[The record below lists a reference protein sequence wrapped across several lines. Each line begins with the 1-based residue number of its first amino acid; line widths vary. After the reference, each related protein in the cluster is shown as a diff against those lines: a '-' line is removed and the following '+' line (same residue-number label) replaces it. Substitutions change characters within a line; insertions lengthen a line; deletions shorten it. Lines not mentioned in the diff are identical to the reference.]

1 MKTEWVI
8 LMKLD
13 RIRNFCIIAHI
24 DHGKSTLADRL
35 LERTSTVDI
44 RSMRDQLLDSLELER
59 ERGITIKLVPVRMKY
74 TSPSGQ
80 VYVLNLIDTPGHVD
94 FGYEVSRSLA
104 ACEGALLVV
113 DASQGVEA
121 QTLAN
126 AYLAV
131 EQGLEIIP
139 VINKIDLPSAR
150 PDYVKNE
157 IEELVGLDSSDS
169 ILASAKDGTG
179 IDEILEKIIKLV
191 PAPEGDPEDPLQAL
205 IFDSV
210 YDNYRGVVCYI
221 RIMNGTIRKGQEILF
236 MAKGTRYAVEEIGVF
251 TPALQ
256 PVDVLGPG
264 EVGYLICNIKTLS
277 EARVGDT
284 VTGVPKN
291 ALKPLPGYRNPKP
304 VVFCGFYPVERE
316 EYPLLRESLEKLQLN
331 DSALFFEPETSVALG
346 FGFRCGF
353 LGLLHMEIA
362 RERLRREFGVE
373 LVATAPNVVYEV
385 QTRSG
390 VTIEAHRPS
399 DFPEIGDIDT
409 VSEPMI
415 KLTILVP
422 SEYVGKVMQLCQ
434 DKRGTYISMDYLS
447 PERARVVYELPLAE
461 FILDFHDKI
470 KSLTRGFASIDY
482 EHSGLVESD
491 LVRVDV
497 LIQGEAADAF
507 SFICHRDAAYR
518 RGLAV
523 TRKLKELI
531 PRQLFEV
538 PIQAS
543 VGKKVIVRQNIKALR
558 KDVLAKCYGGDI
570 TRKRKLLEKQKEGKR
585 KMKKIGKVSIPQ
597 EAFLAFLKVDEDEE
611 K

>member
-1 MKTEWVI
+1 
-8 LMKLD
+8 MKLD

-44 RSMRDQLLDSLELER
+44 RSMRDQLLDSLDLER

-74 TSPSGQ
+74 VAPDGA
-80 VYVLNLIDTPGHVD
+80 VYILNLIDTPGHVD

-113 DASQGVEA
+113 DSSQGVEA

-150 PDYVKNE
+150 PEYVKNE

-169 ILASAKDGTG
+169 VLASAKDGTG
-179 IDEILEKIIKLV
+179 IDDILEKIIKLV
-191 PAPEGDPEDPLQAL
+191 PAPDGDPDEPLQAL

-221 RIMNGTIRKGQEILF
+221 RVVNGTITKGQEILF
-236 MAKGTRYAVEEIGVF
+236 MATDKRYAVEEIGVF
-251 TPALQ
+251 NPALQ
-256 PVDVLGPG
+256 PADVLGPG

-284 VTGVPKN
+284 VTGASKV
-291 ALKPLPGYRNPKP
+291 AHKPLPGYRNPKP

-362 RERLRREFGVE
+362 RERLRREF
-373 LVATAPNVVYEV
+373 
-385 QTRSG
+385 
-390 VTIEAHRPS
+390 
-399 DFPEIGDIDT
+399 
-409 VSEPMI
+409 
-415 KLTILVP
+415 
-422 SEYVGKVMQLCQ
+422 
-434 DKRGTYISMDYLS
+434 
-447 PERARVVYELPLAE
+447 
-461 FILDFHDKI
+461 
-470 KSLTRGFASIDY
+470 
-482 EHSGLVESD
+482 
-491 LVRVDV
+491 
-497 LIQGEAADAF
+497 
-507 SFICHRDAAYR
+507 
-518 RGLAV
+518 
-523 TRKLKELI
+523 
-531 PRQLFEV
+531 
-538 PIQAS
+538 
-543 VGKKVIVRQNIKALR
+543 
-558 KDVLAKCYGGDI
+558 
-570 TRKRKLLEKQKEGKR
+570 
-585 KMKKIGKVSIPQ
+585 
-597 EAFLAFLKVDEDEE
+597 
-611 K
+611 

>member
-570 TRKRKLLEKQKEGKR
+570 TRKRKLLEKQKEGKK

>member
-1 MKTEWVI
+1 ME
-8 LMKLD
+8 LE

-35 LERTSTVDI
+35 LETTSTVDH
-44 RSMRDQLLDSLELER
+44 RAMRDQLLDSLELER

-74 TSPSGQ
+74 EAPDGKK
-80 VYVLNLIDTPGHVD
+80 YILNLIDTPGHVD

-131 EQGLEIIP
+131 DQGLEIIP

-150 PDYVKNE
+150 PEYVKGE
-157 IEELVGLDSSDS
+157 IEELVGLDSSDAV
-169 ILASAKDGTG
+169 LASAKDGTG
-179 IDEILEKIIKLV
+179 IGEILDKIIEVV
-191 PAPEGDPEDPLQAL
+191 PSPKGDPDAPLQAL

-221 RIMNGTIRKGQEILF
+221 RILNGTIRKGQEILF
-236 MAKGTRYAVEEIGVF
+236 MATDQKYAVEEIGVF
-251 TPALQ
+251 IPALK
-256 PVDVLGPG
+256 PIDSLGPG
-264 EVGYLICNIKTLS
+264 EVGYLISNIKTLS

-284 VTGVPKN
+284 VTNSYKP
-291 ALKPLPGYRNPKP
+291 ASRPLPGYRNPKP
-304 VVFCGFYPVERE
+304 VVFCGFYPVERD

-385 QTRSG
+385 ETKSG
-390 VTIEAHRPS
+390 DHIEAHRPS
-399 DFPEIGDIDT
+399 DFPDIGMIQK

-415 KLTILVP
+415 RLTVLVP

-434 DKRGTYISMDYLS
+434 DKRGNYLSMDYLS

-470 KSLTRGFASIDY
+470 KSMTRGFASIDY
-482 EHSGLVESD
+482 EHTGTVESD

-507 SFICHRDAAYR
+507 SFICHQDESYR

-531 PRQLFEV
+531 PRQLYEI

-597 EAFLAFLKVDEDEE
+597 EAFLAFLKVDDDEE